1 MVLIFKSFQMTK
13 IIYIGMAARMTNDKC
28 HDLIIDMVKNNH
40 IFFLKKKIKF
50 LFAGHGTLYEKH
62 KKKVKDLKIS
72 SLIVFSGFLGENEM
86 IKWYKHLTI
95 YVHISKDE
103 TTSTSIL
110 QAMSMSLPVIASNI
124 GGNKHLLKKI
134 ENKYNIIL
142 TNNDIDEMF
151 TIICSIIFDK
161 KKLKT
166 MAALSRKTVN
176 KYFSSDVMFKKYKKL
191 F

>member
-1 MVLIFKSFQMTK
+1 MNK
-13 IIYIGMAARMTNDKC
+13 IIYLGMAARMTSDKC
-28 HDLIIDMVKNNH
+28 HDLVIKMINENKDYFYKNN
-40 IFFLKKKIKF
+40 IKF
-50 LFAGHGTLYEKH
+50 MFAGNGTLYEEL
-62 KKKVKDLKIS
+62 KKKVDDLKIS
-72 SLIVFSGFLGENEM
+72 SLVLFSGLLSENEM
-86 IKWYKHLTI
+86 IKWYKKLTTYI
-95 YVHISKDE
+95 HISKDE